1 MMKAAVVHAKGKVSL
16 EDLAVPEVPEGSIR
30 LKVVSCAICGTDLR
44 ILWRGDHRASYP
56 VVVGHGIAGVVDAKA
71 PGVSGVEVGDRVCV
85 APGHGCGE
93 CRMCRS
99 GKPNVCLRPYPS
111 LGYKV
116 DGGFEEYLAVP
127 ENIFRLGFVN
137 PIPDNLSFRQA
148 TLAEIVACCINGQ
161 NNTPVREDE
170 VVLVIG
176 SGPAGIIHTQLA
188 RAAGARRV
196 ILTQRSRPRLELAAD
211 RFPVDR
217 IVASSEEDLEAAV
230 MEETRGEGADVVYVC
245 APSGAAQE
253 TATRLVAPRGRVNFF
268 GGLPP
273 DDRLISLDANALH
286 YKEFFLAG
294 ASSSLPADNRR
305 ALELLATRQI
315 DPDKLIT
322 DVYPID
328 EVLTAF
334 RVAGE
339 KRGIKTVV
347 DIA

>member
-1 MMKAAVVHAKGKVSL
+1 MKAAVVHAKG
-16 EDLAVPEVPEGSIR
+16 DLRLVDLSMPAVPEGSIR
-30 LKVVSCAICGTDLR
+30 LKVASCAICGTDLR
-44 ILWRGDHRASYP
+44 ILWRGDHRAVYP
-56 VVVGHGIAGVVDAKA
+56 VVVGHEIAGVVDAKA
-71 PGVSGVEVGDRVCV
+71 PGVSGVKVGDRVCV

-93 CRMCRS
+93 CRMCRI

-111 LGYKV
+111 LGYEV
-116 DGGFEEYLAVP
+116 NGGFEEYFAVP
-127 ENIFRLGFVN
+127 ENIYRLGFVN
-137 PIPDNLSFRQA
+137 PIPDNLTFRQA
-148 TLAEIVACCINGQ
+148 AMAEIVACCINGQ
-161 NNTPVREDE
+161 NNSPVEEGD

-176 SGPAGIIHTQLA
+176 SGPAGIIHAQLA

-196 ILTQRSRPRLELAAD
+196 VLTQRSRPRLELAAE

-230 MEETRGEGADVVYVC
+230 MEETRGEGADVVFVC

-253 TATRLVAPRGRVNFF
+253 TATRLVAARGRINFF

-273 DDRLISLDANALH
+273 DQRQISLDANALH

-294 ASSSLPADNRR
+294 ASSSLPEDNRR
-305 ALELLATRQI
+305 ALELLAARKI

-322 DVYPID
+322 DVYPFD

-347 DIA
+347 DFA